1 MPAANDDAYSVQK
14 FLNGYAIVWWEDCGD
29 GPKRRRLRLAATDR
43 ESAKAEARKRWEGG
57 DDSPWTVGR
66 CMTGYLASIEG
77 KVSHQRRQDA
87 WKAMKLFW
95 ADVDPSMI
103 DKAMC
108 QSYRAKR
115 RVGDATARY
124 ELMQLSTALG
134 WAFSARRIERK
145 PAIWLPQTPERK
157 TRPLLPTEIVH
168 HEDRQKQNNAPSNL
182 TITTN
187 SAHSREHMKGN
198 QHARRSRP

>member
-115 RVGDATARY
+115 QVGDATARY

-145 PAIWLPQTPERK
+145 PAVWLPGWRKVERAALADGARPRIEVIWLNPAAEAA
-157 TRPLLPTEIVH
+157 RP
-168 HEDRQKQNNAPSNL
+168 
-182 TITTN
+182 
-187 SAHSREHMKGN
+187 
-198 QHARRSRP
+198 HAQQDMFASEAAA